1 MSFAPARFNGRRGDG
16 DDLIFKHSLGTTQM
30 NRLLNTLAVTVS
42 ALAVAGAANAQNL
55 VITGGRII
63 TGTGQVIE
71 KGSVVVTDGKI
82 TKVAEGPAGPAP
94 KGAKIINAAGMTLIA
109 GYIDDHRH
117 IIQGRDPAGVAK
129 FMQEQAATEMREL
142 LESGVTTVQSGG
154 DDTEAL
160 LQLKK
165 MIETGQMKGPRIIT
179 SDRVRPGS
187 LPDEAAVRAAVD
199 KAHAKGVDSLA
210 EIIFPMQMEPRANAP
225 TEDETNKLKA
235 ALDEAAKFHMPVQV
249 HAVSTVA
256 MDAAVKAGVKKLV
269 HTPHFAWV
277 TDEEAKAVAAA
288 GAQVSSCTGYGA
300 PVFAVFNHDNKP
312 TFLDGAPWPQG
323 VRMGEGGGR
332 EAGYKPVNGR
342 TLFDNGV
349 DYGYCTDTAYN
360 ALETM
365 ATELR
370 VLNLTFSPIDLIKV
384 MGQNSADFIDRGK
397 ELGTLETGKQGDILV
412 LGGNPLDGYWNFMTA
427 EMVVKGGVVMIDKRG
442 QPGAG
447 KPIIHNP

>member
-1 MSFAPARFNGRRGDG
+1 
-16 DDLIFKHSLGTTQM
+16 M
-30 NRLLNTLAVTVS
+30 NRLLAALAVTVS

-55 VITGGRII
+55 VITGGRVI

-71 KGSVVVTDGKI
+71 KGSVVVTGGKI
-82 TKVAEGPAGPAP
+82 TKVAAGPAGPAP
-94 KGAKIINAAGMTLIA
+94 KGAKVINATGMTVIA

-129 FMQEQAATEMREL
+129 FMKEQAATQMREL

-154 DDTEAL
+154 DDTDGL

-165 MIETGQMKGPRIIT
+165 MIESGQIKGPRIIT
-179 SDRVRPGS
+179 SAWVMTGR
-187 LPDEAAVRAAVD
+187 LPDEAAIRAAVD
-199 KAHAKGVDSLA
+199 KAHAAGVDSLA
-210 EIIFPMQMEPRANAP
+210 EVIFPMKSFPSPP
-225 TEDETNKLKA
+225 TDDETNKLKI
-235 ALDEAAKFHMPVQV
+235 ALDEAAKFNMPVQV
-249 HAVSTVA
+249 HAVSPMA

-269 HTPHFAWV
+269 HTPHFGWV
-277 TDEEAKAVAAA
+277 TDEEAKAVADAH
-288 GAQVSSCTGYGA
+288 AQVSSCTGFGA

-312 TFLDGAPWPQG
+312 TFRDGKPWPQG
-323 VRMGEGGGR
+323 VLDGQGRGR

-349 DYGYCTDTAYN
+349 DFGYCTDTTYN
-360 ALETM
+360 ATAAL
-365 ATELR
+365 AQELK
-370 VLNLTFSPIDLIKV
+370 VLNLVFSPIDLVKI

-397 ELGTLETGKQGDILV
+397 ELGTLEVGKQGDVLV
-412 LGGNPLDGYWNFMTA
+412 LGGNPMDGYWNFLTA
-427 EMVVKGGVVMIDKRG
+427 VVVAKGGVVLVDKRG

>member
-1 MSFAPARFNGRRGDG
+1 
-16 DDLIFKHSLGTTQM
+16 M
-30 NRLLNTLAVTVS
+30 NHLLATLAVTAS
-42 ALAVAGAANAQNL
+42 AMALAGGASAQNL

-82 TKVAEGPAGPAP
+82 TKVAAGPAGPAP
-94 KGAKIINAAGMTLIA
+94 KGAKVISAAGMTVIA

-117 IIQGRDPAGVAK
+117 IIQGRDAAGVAK
-129 FMQEQAATEMREL
+129 FMKEEAPTQMREL

-154 DDTEAL
+154 DDTDAL

-165 MIETGQMKGPRIIT
+165 MIESGQIKGPRIIT
-179 SDRVRPGS
+179 SYRVNPAV
-187 LPDEAAVRAAVD
+187 LPNEAAIRAAVD
-199 KAHAKGVDSLA
+199 KAHAAGVDSLA
-210 EIIFPMQMEPRANAP
+210 EITFPNEKQPHPNAP
-225 TEDETNKLKA
+225 TEDETNKLKI
-235 ALDEAAKFHMPVQV
+235 ALDEAAKFHLPVQV

-269 HTPHFAWV
+269 HTPHFAWL
-277 TDEEAKAVAAA
+277 TDEEAKAVKDA

-312 TFLDGAPWPQG
+312 TFLNGNPWPKG
-323 VRMGEGGGR
+323 ILMGEGNGR

-349 DYGYCTDTAYN
+349 TYGYCTDTAYN
-360 ALETM
+360 ATATL

-370 VLNLTFSPIDLIKV
+370 MLNLTFSPIDLIKV
-384 MGQNSADFIDRGK
+384 MGQNSADFIDMGDK
-397 ELGTLETGKQGDILV
+397 LGTLEVGKQGDIIV
-412 LGGNPLDGYWNFMTA
+412 LGANPLDGYWNFLTA
-427 EMVVKGGVVMIDKRG
+427 VVVAKGGVIQVDKRG
-442 QPGAG
+442 QPNAG